1 MSAIVPIRTKN
12 MQINLR
18 EVSIGDAVEICSIS
32 PKMREFGTSVTLRAI
47 CDESTDIRLLTV
59 QERAFILSQYI
70 AQTNGVS
77 ADFSIGENARYSN
90 YLFYDKQYCDAETL
104 LGDFQGKKIYA
115 RPVLGIHAESIER
128 LMTQK
133 VFPCDTAHWVFALMV
148 CMFVFEDEIDS
159 EKEDFSLKNDS
170 EIDEYITEGIENL
183 KSRPESFFLDLSP
196 LFSIAIEKTNHLFK
210 LAIAND
216 GIVFSPV
223 KSAKE
228 GDGVEILPCRFQ
240 FISVL
245 SEYTQQ
251 LFANTKEQNI

>member
-104 LGDFQGKKIYA
+104 LGDFL
-115 RPVLGIHAESIER
+115 R
-128 LMTQK
+128 
-133 VFPCDTAHWVFALMV
+133 
-148 CMFVFEDEIDS
+148 
-159 EKEDFSLKNDS
+159 
-170 EIDEYITEGIENL
+170 
-183 KSRPESFFLDLSP
+183 
-196 LFSIAIEKTNHLFK
+196 
-210 LAIAND
+210 
-216 GIVFSPV
+216 
-223 KSAKE
+223 
-228 GDGVEILPCRFQ
+228 
-240 FISVL
+240 
-245 SEYTQQ
+245 
-251 LFANTKEQNI
+251 TKRI